1 MNIRLDINYFHKY
14 MQLIITAVL
23 LLSITSCTTSKK
35 TIVKQNKY
43 KSATEVVD
51 EILTYNSNSNVAT
64 ENIKKIFKL
73 DKKDNKALYSEV
85 SKWLGA
91 PYKFGGSCI
100 SGTDCSGMVM
110 QVYKKVYSIVLER
123 NSAMMYEKNCRNISK
138 KNLSEGDLVF
148 FSTTKTKS
156 KINHVGIYLKDGYFV
171 HASSSKGVIIS
182 SLNETYYTR
191 AYIASG
197 RVKGRD

>member
-1 MNIRLDINYFHKY
+1 

-91 PYKFGGSCI
+91 PYKFGGSSI